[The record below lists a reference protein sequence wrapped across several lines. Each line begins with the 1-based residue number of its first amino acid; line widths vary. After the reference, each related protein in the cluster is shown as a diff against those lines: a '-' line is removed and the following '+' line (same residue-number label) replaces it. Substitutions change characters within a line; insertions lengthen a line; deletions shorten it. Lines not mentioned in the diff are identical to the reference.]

1 MEFRILLAQKRR
13 RRENEEGKVFST
25 YVTSNLIVKEWASS
39 WESCCILTKM
49 KMCWGRL
56 RWYLWAFSFFQK
68 IFLGHKPNRIWNV
81 SCLASVDRI
90 VAETIWNI
98 DIASISPNYAIED
111 WGFWQKVHMLQPQSC
126 SVSDT
131 FSQKNWLAFSLFLEH
146 NNTWKIGPV

>member
-39 WESCCILTKM
+39 WEIMLYLNRNENVLK
-49 KMCWGRL
+49 KARL
-56 RWYLWAFSFFQK
+56 YFWSVSFFHK

-111 WGFWQKVHMLQPQSC
+111 WGFWQKVHMLQPRSC

-131 FSQKNWLAFSLFLEH
+131 FSLKNWLAFFLF
-146 NNTWKIGPV
+146 